1 MPGYTPKGEEVA
13 QTSRD
18 GQNLLTDA
26 DKKFF
31 SDLDARQEFARK
43 GGGDLAYAPQAEG
56 ISDVTPGSYQ
66 DQFNVTPRSYQDQ
79 FNLRKVADQKL
90 MGGSYGDESIDQ
102 YLDRLNS
109 NTVITSDARVNPDL
123 MKNVNVDTSLS
134 GDNINSDLLLP
145 GTKIPP
151 PPEPQIAGLPPKD
164 MTYGEYFTEL
174 GVGSR
179 IL

>member
-1 MPGYTPKGEEVA
+1 MKSFAARAAASFVGSTGSSLLAGDGLKKSLMNGVKTAGVTYATAPFVRAAFPTGGQYEGTYFDRVGQGFDPQGGLTVPGYTPKGEEVA

-66 DQFNVTPRSYQDQ
+66 DPS
-79 FNLRKVADQKL
+79 L
-90 MGGSYGDESIDQ
+90 M
-102 YLDRLNS
+102 
-109 NTVITSDARVNPDL
+109 
-123 MKNVNVDTSLS
+123 
-134 GDNINSDLLLP
+134 LLLDH
-145 GTKIPP
+145 I
-151 PPEPQIAGLPPKD
+151 
-164 MTYGEYFTEL
+164 
-174 GVGSR
+174 R
-179 IL
+179 ISLI